1 MASPVDPIASP
12 RRSNVVHAV
21 ARTLLIGSA
30 ATLAFVSA
38 SCNKAEPKGQV
49 VAVANGEEIT
59 VAELNEEAR
68 SRGLSIG
75 NDSAARG
82 RVMRDLVDRKLLAQQ
97 AVRDK
102 IDRSPEH
109 LITARRL
116 NELLLAQELVAAR
129 RGPADPTDAEVS
141 AFIKA
146 HPHAFD
152 QRVSIRV
159 AQITVPTKLHAK
171 VQADLSTATTLEQA
185 QQLLTAAHI
194 SGARSEQVWDSAN
207 LPEVTTERLLP
218 ATGELLLLPT
228 EQGMAIV
235 QVLSVTP
242 QPTPPDQR
250 VSTARQWMTQ
260 HRTNDALDQLLAAAR
275 SKARVKYQ
283 QGFEP
288 SE

>member
-141 AFIKA
+141 
-146 HPHAFD
+146 
-152 QRVSIRV
+152 
-159 AQITVPTKLHAK
+159 
-171 VQADLSTATTLEQA
+171 
-185 QQLLTAAHI
+185 
-194 SGARSEQVWDSAN
+194 
-207 LPEVTTERLLP
+207 
-218 ATGELLLLPT
+218 
-228 EQGMAIV
+228 
-235 QVLSVTP
+235 
-242 QPTPPDQR
+242 
-250 VSTARQWMTQ
+250 
-260 HRTNDALDQLLAAAR
+260 
-275 SKARVKYQ
+275 
-283 QGFEP
+283 
-288 SE
+288 